1 MAWVDDAAA
10 AAAAK
15 VSSTLGDKAGLT
27 EEELKQAL
35 RDAISESAP
44 SAEETSVVEV
54 KVNLRRDA
62 YQALEEVAKIYD
74 IDLTTALHQCIFTEL
89 AVAQSKKSGL
99 IPKMRK

>member
-15 VSSTLGDKAGLT
+15 VSSTLGDQAGLT

-35 RDAISESAP
+35 RDAISESVP

-54 KVNLRRDA
+54 W
-62 YQALEEVAKIYD
+62 
-74 IDLTTALHQCIFTEL
+74 
-89 AVAQSKKSGL
+89 
-99 IPKMRK
+99 